1 MNTLD
6 EKTAEHRYWFAFMGI
21 IASLCII
28 IAITALL
35 GLKGWILALLAVALF
50 IAAAFAARIIGKRYA
65 AFTADRISAA
75 HQSEESFIHHASHEL
90 NNPLT
95 AIQGECEISLMK
107 ERTPQQYQAA
117 LVRIITEAKR
127 INQLMKS
134 LLFLSKSDSEIQE
147 GNHEMVFLADFLM
160 QFADK
165 RISFS
170 ADNFAYCFEANPNLL
185 KIAIGNILNNA
196 CKYSGEEIVEM
207 RLRASTLEIMDRGI
221 GIPPEELNRIQQPF
235 YRASNTR
242 DYAGKGLGLSLSI
255 RILKIYGAEVHLDS
269 VLGQG
274 TTVTI
279 DFP

>member
-1 MNTLD
+1 MNSLP
-6 EKTAEHRYWFAFMGI
+6 EKSIEHRYLHAFIGI
-21 IASLCII
+21 LAATCILI
-28 IAITALL
+28 VLAALS
-35 GLKGWILALLAVALF
+35 GLKGWSLVILAFVLIVVAA
-50 IAAAFAARIIGKRYA
+50 ITTRMIGKRYA
-65 AFTADRISAA
+65 SFTADRIHAA

-90 NNPLT
+90 NNPLA

-160 QFADK
+160 QFTDK

-185 KIAIGNILNNA
+185 KIAIGNIINNA

-207 RLRASTLEIMDRGI
+207 RLRAATLEIKDKGI
-221 GIPPEELNRIQQPF
+221 GIPPEELNRIYQPF

-242 DYAGKGLGLSLSI
+242 DFSGKGLGLSLSI
-255 RILKIYGAEVHLDS
+255 RILNIYGAEVHLDS
-269 VLGQG
+269 VLEQG